1 MAERRIP
8 FNRPFITGDEFGYI
22 REAIANLHLSGN
34 GPFGRRCS
42 AWLEE
47 RTGTPRVLMTHSCTA
62 ALEMTAL
69 LTRVRPGDEVIMPS
83 FTFVTTATAFALPG
97 AVPVFVDI
105 RPDTLNLD
113 ERLVE
118 AAITPATRAI
128 VAVHYAGVGCEM
140 DALRA
145 IADRHSLLLI
155 EDAAQA
161 LGGAYRGRPLGAIGD
176 LGTLSFHETKNVTSG
191 EGGALL
197 VNDRELAPAAEII
210 QEKGTNRSAFFR
222 GQVDKYTWVDIG
234 SSYVLSDVAAAFL
247 WAQLEHMDEITAQR
261 RAVWSAYHERF
272 EELER
277 RELARRPI
285 VPAHCEHNAHLY
297 YLLLRDEPARARLIE
312 VLGERG
318 IASVFHYVPLHSSP
332 AGSRLGRAAG
342 PLPHTD
348 DASERLLRL
357 PLWAG
362 MGEAEIDAVV
372 DGVHE
377 ALAVPAP

>member
-1 MAERRIP
+1 MTDWRIP

-34 GPFGRRCS
+34 GPFGRRC
-42 AWLEE
+42 AGWLEE
-47 RTGTPRVLMTHSCTA
+47 RTGTPRALMTHSCTA

-69 LTRVRPGDEVIMPS
+69 LARVRPGDEVIMPS
-83 FTFVTTATAFALPG
+83 FTFVTTATAFALSG
-97 AVPVFVDI
+97 ATPVFVDI

-118 AAITPATRAI
+118 EAITPATRAI

-140 DALRA
+140 DALRE
-145 IADRHSLLLI
+145 IADRHELLLV

-161 LGGAYRGRPLGAIGD
+161 LGATYRGRPLGTLGD
-176 LGTLSFHETKNVTSG
+176 LGALSFHETKNVTSG

-197 VNDRELAPAAEII
+197 VNDPELAAAAEVI

-222 GQVDKYTWVDIG
+222 GQVDKYTWVDMG
-234 SSYVLSDVAAAFL
+234 SSYVLSDIAAAFL

-272 EELER
+272 EELEQR
-277 RELARRPI
+277 DVARRPV

-297 YLLLRDEPARARLIE
+297 YLLLRDEAERTRLMGL
-312 VLGERG
+312 LGERG

-332 AGSRLGRAAG
+332 AGSRIGRAAG
-342 PLPHTD
+342 PLVHTD
-348 DASERLLRL
+348 DASDRLLRL

-362 MGEAEIDAVV
+362 MGEAEIEAVTSSVYDALVV
-372 DGVHE
+372 R
-377 ALAVPAP
+377 A